1 MTYRSLTRSSQP
13 VVEPVTITDAKA
25 HLRVDTDADNTYIM
39 GLVAAA
45 RAWVEEYLD
54 RSLVH
59 TQWTMRLDG
68 FPPNGLDNLE
78 LPRPPMATASAVSA
92 VAITYT
98 TETGAVVV
106 FPSHEYRVDRN
117 STPGA
122 ISPLYEQAWP
132 VHRRDDNSV
141 TISWWGGYG
150 EDGRSVPTQIKHAML
165 LLVAHWYDRRESV
178 LTGTVSKEI
187 EFGVKSLLDSC
198 RWGTYR

>member
-141 TISWWGGYG
+141 TITWWGGYG

-165 LLVAHWYDRRESV
+165 LLVAHWYDRRDS
-178 LTGTVSKEI
+178 TGSVSKEM

-198 RWGTYR
+198 RWR

>member
-141 TISWWGGYG
+141 TITWWGGYG
-150 EDGRSVPTQIKHAML
+150 EDGTKVPKVVRAAILM
-165 LLVAHWYDRRESV
+165 LVAYWYERRLAADQV
-178 LTGTVSKEI
+178 AATAVP
-187 EFGVKSLLDSC
+187 FGVSSMLDSIK
-198 RWGTYR
+198 WGDYR